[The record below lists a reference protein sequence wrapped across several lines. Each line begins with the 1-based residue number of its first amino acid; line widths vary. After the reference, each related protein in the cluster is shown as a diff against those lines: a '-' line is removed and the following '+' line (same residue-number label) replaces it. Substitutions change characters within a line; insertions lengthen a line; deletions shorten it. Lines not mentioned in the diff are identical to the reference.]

1 MRISCPICKT
11 VLENAPENLPSRP
24 FCSQRCKLVDLG
36 NWLNGAYRISEPVDP
51 LADEPEAASER
62 SARGGAPFGDRK
74 SS

>member
-11 VLENAPENLPSRP
+11 VIQNAPENFPSRP

-36 NWLNGAYRISEPVDP
+36 NWLNGAYRTSEPIDP
-51 LADEPEAASER
+51 LADGPEQVSER
-62 SARGGAPFGDRK
+62 SAAGDAPFGDRK